1 MKMLVFVAASL
12 LVISA
17 IVKAHTAH
25 QPSVPAEAVPQ
36 KKYGQDGGGIGPA
49 WTWPK
54 EEQDKDS
61 QSSEELIVLIEDIK

>member
-1 MKMLVFVAASL
+1 MKTLGFVAASL

-17 IVKAHTAH
+17 IAKAHMAH
-25 QPSVPAEAVPQ
+25 QASVPAETVPQ

-54 EEQDKDS
+54 EEQGKDP